1 MVLICYMFG
10 YQPSIRS
17 KITMGYYGVVA
28 LIAGLSI
35 FTFTELAYL
44 ERKIVFENVIT
55 EFFDATLE
63 IRRFEKNYFL
73 YGKEADYHENLNY
86 VREAQELL
94 ETNING
100 FIGVSG
106 SQLTAQ
112 LREDLKKYRE
122 LFDQYAG
129 GAGSRSAAQAA
140 MFEAKIRE
148 TGKHIITVAEEMSK
162 TERRNLQ
169 RILNHSQNILIF
181 SIVFLSILV
190 IGLGQ
195 VLTRIIVRPL
205 KLIEKNMGMIAEGRF
220 ETIDIDSRDREITS
234 LTNAFAKMLKELEM
248 RQRHLIQSEKLASL
262 GTLLSGVAHELNNP
276 LSNISS
282 SCQILSEEIE
292 DSHLDYKKELI
303 AQIDEQ
309 TDRARNIVRSLLEFS
324 RDKDFKKET
333 VPLKQLIEETVRFV
347 KGQVPAQVGIVQD
360 IPGDISVFA
369 DKQRLQQAFLNLMK
383 NAVQAISEE
392 GSVLI
397 SARKIF
403 GEETM
408 DFVNSVLLE
417 ECQYNVVGNDEG
429 SSVYIKVV
437 DSGTGIPKDVLPRIF
452 DPFFSTKDVGQGSGL
467 GLFIVHEII
476 QEHGGCIA
484 VDSAPGK
491 GTTFLIRLP
500 ATAGNV
506 KQ

>member
-1 MVLICYMFG
+1 MIKCYMSG
-10 YQPSIRS
+10 HQSSIRS
-17 KITMGYYGVVA
+17 KITVGYYGVVA

-35 FTFTELAYL
+35 FTFTELVYL

-55 EFFDATLE
+55 EFFDTTLE

-73 YGKEADYHENLNY
+73 YGKEADYRENTNY

-94 ETNING
+94 EANLNG
-100 FIGVSG
+100 FIGISG
-106 SQLTAQ
+106 DQLTAQ
-112 LREDLKKYRE
+112 LKNDLKKYRQ
-122 LFDQYAG
+122 LFEQYAG
-129 GAGSRSAAQAA
+129 AAGSRNTAQAA
-140 MFEAKIRE
+140 MFETKIRE
-148 TGKHIITVAEEMSK
+148 TGKDIITVAEDMSK
-162 TERRNLQ
+162 AERRNLQ
-169 RILNHSQNILIF
+169 RILNHSQNLLIF

-205 KLIEKNMGMIAEGRF
+205 KLIEKNMVMIAEGKF

-248 RQRHLIQSEKLASL
+248 RHLIQSEKLASL

-282 SCQILSEEIE
+282 SCQILAEEIE
-292 DSHLDYKKELI
+292 DPHLDYKKELV

-347 KGQVPAQVGIVQD
+347 RGQVPAKVGIVQD

-383 NAVQAISEE
+383 NAVQAMPEE

-417 ECQYNVVGNDEG
+417 ECQYNALENEEG
-429 SSVYIKVV
+429 SSVYIKIV
-437 DSGTGIPKDVLPRIF
+437 DTGTGIPKDILPKIF

-484 VDSAPGK
+484 VDSTPGK

-500 ATAGNV
+500 ATGGGE
-506 KQ
+506 KK

>member
-1 MVLICYMFG
+1 MLK

-17 KITMGYYGVVA
+17 KITVGYYGVVA

-55 EFFDATLE
+55 EFFDTTLE

-73 YGKEADYHENLNY
+73 YGKEADYRENINY

-94 ETNING
+94 EANLNG
-100 FIGVSG
+100 FVGISG

-112 LREDLKKYRE
+112 LREDLKTYRR
-122 LFDQYAG
+122 LFAQYAASPG
-129 GAGSRSAAQAA
+129 DQGVAQAA
-140 MFEAKIRE
+140 MFETKIRE

-169 RILNHSQNILIF
+169 RILNHSQNMLIF

-220 ETIDIDSRDREITS
+220 ETIGIDSRDREITS

-282 SCQILSEEIE
+282 SCQILAEEIE
-292 DSHLDYKKELI
+292 DTHLDYKKELI

-333 VPLKQLIEETVRFV
+333 IPLKQLIEETVRFV
-347 KGQVPAQVGIVQD
+347 RGQVPAKVGIVQD
-360 IPGDISVFA
+360 IPRDITVFA
-369 DKQRLQQAFLNLMK
+369 DKQRLQQAFLNLLK
-383 NAVQAISEE
+383 NAVQAIPEE
-392 GSVLI
+392 GSVRI

-408 DFVNSVLLE
+408 DFVNSVLLQ
-417 ECQYNVVGNDEG
+417 ECQYNAVENDAG
-429 SSVYIKVV
+429 SSVYIKIV
-437 DSGTGIPKDVLPRIF
+437 DTGTGIPPEVLPRIF

-484 VDSAPGK
+484 ADSTPGK
-491 GTTFLIRLP
+491 GTTFLLRLP
-500 ATAGNV
+500 ADGGKAR
-506 KQ
+506 K